1 VGPRLTEDYAL
12 IVFLR
17 ENEIGGKLAPHLEPG
32 MRVLDLGAGTGRMAS
47 WLAGRVGIRPTLAD
61 VVDYGN
67 RVGDLPFIHM
77 ADPLRVPAADDSFDA
92 AIILFVFHH
101 MERWEDQER
110 LVAEA
115 ARVCRRLLVI
125 EDTPTSRVDRW
136 FNVAW
141 DWMLNQRHGVPTPF
155 TFRSP
160 DGWREVFD
168 RAGLKVLHAETYR
181 SRWPTLLTY
190 HHTLF
195 VLEK

>member
-1 VGPRLTEDYAL
+1 MGPRLTEDYPL

-32 MRVLDLGAGTGRMAS
+32 MEVLDLGAGTGRIAS
-47 WLAGRVGIRPTLAD
+47 WLERRVGIRPTLAD

-67 RVGDLPFIHM
+67 RVGDLPFIQM

-92 AIILFVFHH
+92 AIILFVLHH

-115 ARVCRRLLVI
+115 ARVARRLLVI

-136 FNVAW
+136 FNMAW
-141 DWMLNQRHGVPTPF
+141 DWMLNLRHGVPTPF

-160 DGWREVFD
+160 EGWRDVFE

-190 HHTLF
+190 HHTLL